1 MIFITILDS
10 AQHLPLIK
18 SNKEFN
24 HVCTPVLFLRSVV
37 TMRWADNS
45 APLLAQGAEK
55 PPHMTTPCVRQSSQP
70 PCWHRVR
77 KSHHYTTTLG
87 SSSFLPLFL
96 GAETHTN
103 KTEKKKKKN
112 AQSNFFRRQP
122 EKKTTKIN
130 RTSFFYVGAPFFRP
144 TAARKTSKQTRTSKN
159 KNCRREGP

>member
-18 SNKEFN
+18 SNMEFN
-24 HVCTPVLFLRSVV
+24 HVCSQVLFLHAVV
-37 TMRWADNS
+37 TMRRAVNS

-55 PPHMTTPCVRQSSQP
+55 PPTHDNTDSTHCVGQSSQP

-77 KSHHYTTTLG
+77 KSHHYTITLG

-103 KTEKKKKKN
+103 KTEKKRLKMHNRFFFDVDPKKK
-112 AQSNFFRRQP
+112 QQ
-122 EKKTTKIN
+122 K
-130 RTSFFYVGAPFFRP
+130 
-144 TAARKTSKQTRTSKN
+144 
-159 KNCRREGP
+159 

>member
-1 MIFITILDS
+1 MIFVTILDS
-10 AQHLPLIK
+10 AQNLPLIK

-24 HVCTPVLFLRSVV
+24 HVCSQVPFLHSAV

-55 PPHMTTPCVRQSSQP
+55 PPHMTTLCVGQSSQR

-77 KSHHYTTTLG
+77 KSHRYTITLG

-103 KTEKKKKKN
+103 KTEKKKKKI
-112 AQSNFFRRQP
+112 F
-122 EKKTTKIN
+122 
-130 RTSFFYVGAPFFRP
+130 
-144 TAARKTSKQTRTSKN
+144 
-159 KNCRREGP
+159 